1 MFSEDNWEEKLHELF
16 NDNFEDDENPL
27 GESYFLHLSPR
38 SKIEVLLK
46 LCELRLDVD
55 GALDEI
61 KVILIFIPKFNEHK
75 LFELLF
81 FCFIYFFFIVYSQ
94 SSDCYP
100 VPSLQVI

>member
-16 NDNFEDDENPL
+16 NDNFEGDENPL
-27 GESYFLHLSPR
+27 SESYFLHLSPR

-61 KVILIFIPKFNEHK
+61 KVILLFISKFNEYDYE
-75 LFELLF
+75 LFELLY
-81 FCFIYFFFIVYSQ
+81 FCFMYFFFPLYV
-94 SSDCYP
+94 
-100 VPSLQVI
+100 

>member
-1 MFSEDNWEEKLHELF
+1 MIFFLCFSEDNWEEKLHELF

-46 LCELRLDVD
+46 LCELRLDVE

-61 KVILIFIPKFNEHK
+61 KVIM
-75 LFELLF
+75 
-81 FCFIYFFFIVYSQ
+81 IYL
-94 SSDCYP
+94 SSNLMSIIY
-100 VPSLQVI
+100 II